1 MKKEI
6 RKTQLLIFYKLI
18 NELYA
23 DTGFKGE
30 LEIGVPADEFQNFK
44 DENFAFMHRSTDKQ
58 FIKEYNAQNEFKFN
72 TGAGVLTIYNKDAV

>member
-18 NELYA
+18 NELYS
-23 DTGFKGE
+23 DVGFKGE
-30 LEIGVPADEFQNFK
+30 LEIGVPSDEFQNFK
-44 DENFAFMHRSTDKQ
+44 DENLAFMLRSSDKKTLEDYEKKQ
-58 FIKEYNAQNEFKFN
+58 EFQFN